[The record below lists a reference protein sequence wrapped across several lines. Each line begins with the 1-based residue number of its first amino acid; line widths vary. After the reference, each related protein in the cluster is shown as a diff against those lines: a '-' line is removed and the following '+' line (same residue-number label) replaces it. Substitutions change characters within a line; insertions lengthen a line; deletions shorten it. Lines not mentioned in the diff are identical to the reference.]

1 MRPWAN
7 GFRFFVGVVAWS
19 LGRRNSDFPVKYF
32 YFMSETMESGYV
44 LVTPV
49 RNEERTIEIT
59 IKSVLAQTVM
69 PREWVIVSDQSTDQT
84 DAIVGRYV
92 QEFPWL
98 RLVPLKDRPSRN
110 FASVVF
116 VTELGISALQTRDY
130 AYLGLLDGDVS
141 LPADYYALIM
151 KYFTA
156 DPKLGL
162 AGGLVEDVVNGKRLR
177 NRQSLQDVAGAVQF
191 FRRDCFKLLGGLVPL
206 PEGGWDAITCVRAR
220 MNGFRTATF
229 PDMVVDH
236 LKPRNSAEGNLFR
249 RNWQFGIRDYAL
261 GNHPLFEMAK
271 GCARCLDFPPVIGS
285 LFRLLGFGWAI
296 ASRRQR
302 SLPADVV
309 RYIRHEQL
317 ARLMPFSRR

>member
-1 MRPWAN
+1 
-7 GFRFFVGVVAWS
+7 
-19 LGRRNSDFPVKYF
+19 
-32 YFMSETMESGYV
+32 MSGIVQSGYV

-59 IKSVLAQTVM
+59 IKSVLAQTVT
-69 PREWVIVSDQSTDQT
+69 PREWIIVSDQSTDQT
-84 DAIVGRYV
+84 DVIVNRYT
-92 QEFPWL
+92 QEFSWL
-98 RLVPLKDRPSRN
+98 RLLPLKDRPTRN

-116 VTELGISALQTRDY
+116 ATEFGISALRTTDY
-130 AYLGLLDGDVS
+130 SYLGLLDADVCM
-141 LPADYYALIM
+141 PRDYYARIM
-151 KYFTA
+151 EHFA
-156 DPKLGL
+156 VDPHLGL
-162 AGGLVEDVVNGKRLR
+162 AGGLVVDIINGKRLR

-191 FRRDCFKLLGGLVPL
+191 FRRSCFEALGGLVPL
-206 PEGGWDAITCVRAR
+206 PEGGWDTITCVRAR

-229 PDMVVDH
+229 PDVVVDH

-296 ASRRQR
+296 ASRRKC
-302 SLPADVV
+302 SLPVEV
-309 RYIRHEQL
+309 IHYIRHEQL
-317 ARLMPFSRR
+317 ARLAPFSRS